1 MSLIVTGH
9 LQNGAIK
16 DHIRSFHHKT
26 LKIKELECYVKIVKK
41 IQCPRRLVIYEALT
55 ILNKKPNLNVQ
66 EENFFN
72 LLKLFT

>member
-55 ILNKKPNLNVQ
+55 ILNEKPNLKAKRRI
-66 EENFFN
+66 F
-72 LLKLFT
+72 